1 MSKLKSINEEI
12 RKLEKDLD
20 EIFEAHGNEPPEE
33 LLERFGYIQGY
44 LDALNVVKDEL
55 ELLIGR

>member
-12 RKLEKDLD
+12 SNCEKDLD
-20 EIFEAHGNEPPEE
+20 EIFEVYGNNPPKN

-44 LDALNVVKDEL
+44 LDALNQIKDEL
-55 ELLIGR
+55 ELLIGK